1 VDNLAESS
9 PSPKSEGDDVTLER
23 LRLLLVLMIDLHQIG
38 RGSSLTL
45 PGRGQ
50 PVLYVRVRSG
60 ARSLA
65 VLGCQGTGGRWS
77 YHWDG
82 RRSAVVDG
90 TKQAAYQIAA
100 VER

>member
-1 VDNLAESS
+1 LSNLTESG
-9 PSPKSEGDDVTLER
+9 PVPGHDVTLER
-23 LRLLLVLMIDLHQIG
+23 LRLLLVLMIDLYQLG

-45 PGRGQ
+45 PDRGQ